1 MPVSAINA
9 TSREINGY
17 PKINK
22 NKLHNESMGTKK
34 ISTMLSGKKHQ
45 NKNEFI
51 YLFILFIQCFK
62 RVTRLAS
69 SAILPCGPLYNNY
82 VHIYKQ
88 SNEHKQYIFS

>member
-1 MPVSAINA
+1 MPNFMLVSPNARFFTYLPSYEVIAIN
-9 TSREINGY
+9 Y
-17 PKINK
+17 
-22 NKLHNESMGTKK
+22 
-34 ISTMLSGKKHQ
+34 
-45 NKNEFI
+45 FI
-51 YLFILFIQCFK
+51 FLFFLFIQCFK